1 MVARKLILLFTLFNS
16 IYAQNGGLNTFN
28 FMQFS
33 NSARVE
39 ALGGYTLALSD
50 DDATL
55 GISNPASINISHHGQ
70 LNLNYVNYFADSDY
84 GFSSYSHHF
93 KKLGTFTGSICFA
106 KMSL

>member
-55 GISNPASINISHHGQ
+55 GISNPASINIAEAK
-70 LNLNYVNYFADSDY
+70 FAAEITMI
-84 GFSSYSHHF
+84 GLII
-93 KKLGTFTGSICFA
+93 LGKI
-106 KMSL
+106 